1 MAPKTATRAIKD
13 ALEDLLKR
21 DFERFVD
28 ALLDRRAA
36 PRVRRNAVEAATRLE
51 LGDLLVQTFTKA
63 GAPGVVEELLRGIDC
78 HEAADTLAAET
89 SGASSKPASSDTPRP
104 SAGAPGV
111 TAMAG
116 EKSSGEQFV
125 DEHRGQLIDRVT
137 DVGPVLDGLLDKGVV
152 SQGIYDDIMA
162 KATSVAQMRQLY
174 SGALHAA
181 GRGGKEVFY
190 QLLEK
195 HEPYLMKDLKRNK

>member
-1 MAPKTATRAIKD
+1 MNPSPRIWSPVPWTRVQPAWCF
-13 ALEDLLKR
+13 LESSRVVPEQRVLL
-21 DFERFVD
+21 
-28 ALLDRRAA
+28 
-36 PRVRRNAVEAATRLE
+36 
-51 LGDLLVQTFTKA
+51 
-63 GAPGVVEELLRGIDC
+63 
-78 HEAADTLAAET
+78 
-89 SGASSKPASSDTPRP
+89 
-104 SAGAPGV
+104 
-111 TAMAG
+111 
-116 EKSSGEQFV
+116 SSGEQFV